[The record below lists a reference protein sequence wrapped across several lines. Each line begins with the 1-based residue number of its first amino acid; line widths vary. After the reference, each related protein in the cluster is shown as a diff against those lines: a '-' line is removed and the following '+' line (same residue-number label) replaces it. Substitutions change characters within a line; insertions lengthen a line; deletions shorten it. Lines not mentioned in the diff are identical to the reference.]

1 MAVIPSEEQQ
11 RIADSTDQVVMIEAV
26 AGAGK
31 TTTLALIAKRLPPA
45 RVMGLCF
52 SAGAR
57 KRFQQKLVEEGAA
70 KGVAV
75 HTLEE
80 FARAQ
85 LALLVKAGFLD
96 APRYYASDEDV
107 RPHLVEAADAVW
119 QRHERRGGSDFDF
132 SFEHNSSR
140 VDELLQLMYKLK
152 ATLTTLRFEDEDFGD
167 DDFAYIAEQFD
178 VPAEAVEICKAYER
192 QRQPELGFFRWH
204 TAADFVVDL
213 LAVLRARPEA
223 LAALPQHG
231 LYIVDEWHDVNAA
244 EFELLQLMR
253 RKARLVVV
261 GDRDQ
266 IINSARGADTRF
278 SSTGFDIAFPQ
289 AKRLSLSK
297 SHRFGAA
304 VSKLAQR
311 TTGHK
316 CSSHPE
322 RLTVLRNVM
331 YAPSE
336 ANSCALRVVEQV
348 QQLLGERADT
358 RHADI
363 AIVVREADQSVE
375 IENMLLDRN
384 VPYVCD
390 GLDSYLH
397 RPEIL
402 MLRGLL
408 HIASGHYAPLRG
420 DKDSCERMVLG
431 LALYVSPSHAEQHWE
446 MDYHDSGAKKGEDSW
461 MAQAQ
466 KTVADEPAAL
476 ESFFSGI
483 LCKAHEFDNE
493 ATVRWKQRFSQ
504 LVQTMRERGASAGA
518 AELMR
523 YASGAMDLVAATSRA
538 FVSRSRAD
546 SAIRTIAAFIA
557 FAEQHGTLPAAAFL
571 DQLAERQRKV
581 SKNWTYLRTR
591 SQLTLTTIQAA
602 KGQEWPYVLLPYLER
617 GQFPRLPDME
627 EEKRYFYVAMTRA
640 IHGLTF
646 FEPDEEHAAA
656 RSELVNRL
664 RKPSPAKAAD

>member
-1 MAVIPSEEQQ
+1 MAVVPSDEQL
-11 RIADSTDQVVMIEAV
+11 RIVESTEQVVMIEAV

-31 TTTLALIAKRLPPA
+31 TTTLALIAKLAAAKSTPPA
-45 RVMGLCF
+45 RILGLCF
-52 SAGAR
+52 SPGAK
-57 KRFQQKLVEEGAA
+57 KRFQQKLVEEGAG
-70 KGVAV
+70 KQIAV
-75 HTLEE
+75 LTLEE

-85 LALLVKAGFLD
+85 IAALVRAGFLD
-96 APRYYASDEDV
+96 APHFYASDEDV
-107 RPHLVEAADAVW
+107 RPHLVAAADSVW
-119 QRHERRGGSDFDF
+119 QRHEQRGGSDFDF
-132 SFEHNSSR
+132 SFEQNSSR
-140 VDELLQLMYKLK
+140 VEELLLLLYKLK

-178 VPAEAVEICKAYER
+178 VPTEAVEICKAYER
-192 QRQPELGFFRWH
+192 QRQPEQGFFRWH

-213 LAVLRARPEA
+213 LAVLRMRPDA
-223 LAALPQHG
+223 LSALPQHG
-231 LYIVDEWHDVNAA
+231 LLIVDEWHDVNAS

-253 RKARLVVV
+253 RNARLVVV

-289 AKRLSLSK
+289 AKRLALSK
-297 SHRFGAA
+297 SHRFGAS

-316 CSSHPE
+316 CSSHPDM
-322 RLTVLRNVM
+322 LTVMRNVM
-331 YAPSE
+331 YAPS
-336 ANSCALRVVEQV
+336 APNDCAVRVVEQV
-348 QQLLGERADT
+348 QQIVRERADT

-363 AIVVREADQSVE
+363 AVIVREADQSVE
-375 IENMLLDRN
+375 IENMLLDQN

-408 HIASGHYAPLRG
+408 HIASGHYEPLRG
-420 DKDSCERMVLG
+420 DKESCERMVLG
-431 LALYVSPSHAEQHWE
+431 LALYVSPSHAEHHWE
-446 MDYHDSGAKKGEDSW
+446 MDYHDAAAKKGEDSW

-466 KTVADEPAAL
+466 KTVAAEPAAL
-476 ESFFSGI
+476 QSFFSGI
-483 LCKAHEFDNE
+483 LCKPHEFDNE
-493 ATVRWKQRFSQ
+493 ATVRWKQRFGQ
-504 LVQTMRERGASAGA
+504 LVQAMQERGKSGHA

-523 YASGAMDLVAATSRA
+523 YASTAMDLVAATSRA
-538 FVSRSRAD
+538 FVSRARAD
-546 SAIRTIAAFIA
+546 SAIRTIRAFIS
-557 FAEQHGTLPAAAFL
+557 FAEQHGTLTVAAFL
-571 DQLAERQRKV
+571 DQLADRQKKV

-617 GQFPRLPDME
+617 GQFPRLADME

-646 FEPDEEHAAA
+646 FEPDEEHAAL

-664 RKPSPAKAAD
+664 RKPRA